1 MLLRSDVERKAMF
14 GVAENEKLPPQGYAA
29 DVGGKVYA
37 TLADK
42 ARRVLAVGHSAIID
56 AVFAREH
63 ERTTIA
69 ELARTNTF
77 DFRGLFLTADL
88 ATRVAR
94 VGNRVHDAS
103 DADAAVA
110 QAQERYALGA
120 MDWIEIDASGT
131 LEQTLART
139 RAALN
144 AR

>member
-1 MLLRSDVERKAMF
+1 MPRSPTRRA
-14 GVAENEKLPPQGYAA
+14 GCWPP
-29 DVGGKVYA
+29 VI
-37 TLADK
+37 
-42 ARRVLAVGHSAIID
+42 RRS
-56 AVFAREH
+56 
-63 ERTTIA
+63 TTVA